1 LIVNLN
7 RVDKRPFLTGAE
19 MLFAPAKC
27 FLFGDISVKQ
37 PKKASMADLK
47 QLSEELA
54 LEASI
59 ANSRA
64 EIIEANYRKLKTQ
77 QDFNKLRASIKR

>member
-1 LIVNLN
+1 
-7 RVDKRPFLTGAE
+7 
-19 MLFAPAKC
+19 M
-27 FLFGDISVKQ
+27 KQ
-37 PKKASMADLK
+37 PKKASLAELK

-54 LEASI
+54 LESSI

-77 QDFNKLRASIKR
+77 QEFNKLRASIKR

>member
-1 LIVNLN
+1 
-7 RVDKRPFLTGAE
+7 
-19 MLFAPAKC
+19 
-27 FLFGDISVKQ
+27 VKK
-37 PKKASMADLK
+37 PKKASMAELK

-54 LEASI
+54 LEALI

-77 QDFNKLRASIKR
+77 QDYNKLRASIKR